1 MSDPYGD
8 SAPAI
13 VFDEAS
19 RVNSKVLMAVIGTS
33 GTGKTPIALAL
44 ARGVIGPAG
53 KLFVIGT
60 EGDRALF
67 YADRIK
73 FRHVRMLP
81 PYSPDRVAEH
91 VEAAVKQGAD
101 AIVLDSGSDAYEGI
115 GGERDMADASSLQA
129 PLNWAFPKDR
139 YRKMIQR
146 FVNVPAHMFIT
157 FRADEKIEII
167 DDPDRPAKNGKPQ
180 KKVIPKGWTPIW
192 DKRTP
197 YWMQISLMLVPPAK
211 LGDMAQRQFYRC
223 DDEIRP
229 IFERPGRIDEQ
240 VGAEL
245 GAWLATGTAGD
256 QRAVGLRADA
266 IEASQGGTDAL
277 KQFWDRLS
285 REDKLLLKGDL
296 AGLKSAAEAV
306 SAEQS
311 RIAAEPKTDDSG
323 DAWADLGA
331 PPGFWGRQSYEVPVL
346 FDNWTDW
353 AGLMRAHAAAAPN
366 QNCIEKLRDDN
377 AETMAAF
384 GARDAPG
391 YRDLLK
397 FISSLSRSRE

>member
-13 VFDEAS
+13 LFEEAS

-53 KLFVIGT
+53 KLCVIGT

-67 YADRIK
+67 YADRVK
-73 FRHVRMLP
+73 FFHVRMLP
-81 PYSPDRVAEH
+81 PYTPDRVADH

-167 DDPDRPAKNGKPQ
+167 DDPDKPMKNGKPQ
-180 KKVIPKGWTPIW
+180 KKIIPRGWTPIW

-197 YWMQISLMLVPPAK
+197 YWMQISLMLVPAAN
-211 LGDMAQRQFYRC
+211 LGDMAERRFYRC
-223 DDEIRP
+223 DDDIRQ

-240 VGAEL
+240 IGAEL
-245 GAWLATGTAGD
+245 GAWLATGTATD
-256 QRAVGLRADA
+256 RRTDGLRGEA
-266 IEASQGGTDAL
+266 IEAAGGGTEAL
-277 KQFWDRLS
+277 KLFWDRCS
-285 REDKLLLKGDL
+285 RDDKLALKNDM

-306 SAEQS
+306 SAE
-311 RIAAEPKTDDSG
+311 RARVAAETDPDEP
-323 DAWADLGA
+323 DLRVSPA
-331 PPGFWGRQSYEVPVL
+331 FWDRQSYEIPVL
-346 FDNWTDW
+346 FNDW
-353 AGLMRAHAAAAPN
+353 NDWRGLVRAHAAAAPN
-366 QNCIEKLRDDN
+366 GECIDKLRDDN
-377 AETMAAF
+377 TETLAAY

-391 YRDLLK
+391 YRELLK
-397 FISSLSRSRE
+397 FISNLSQHTG